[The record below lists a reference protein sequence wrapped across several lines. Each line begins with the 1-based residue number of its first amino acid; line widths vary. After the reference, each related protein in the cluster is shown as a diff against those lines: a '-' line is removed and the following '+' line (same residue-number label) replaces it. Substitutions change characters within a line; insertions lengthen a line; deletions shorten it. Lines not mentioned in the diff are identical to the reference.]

1 MPVGSGR
8 AVIRAIVMLQLHV
21 FVSAFRLPASR
32 VFVHAKWSAWLAK
45 SKASAILYEPAHAG
59 KRGKFAFSLRTVI
72 DPARCFALSGS
83 ITVHNRSP
91 VRAWCALG
99 ELENANLRGGESH
112 PLDPCEQRA

>member
-59 KRGKFAFSLRTVI
+59 ERGKFAFSLRTVI
-72 DPARCFALSGS
+72 DPARCSALSGS

-91 VRAWCALG
+91 VRAWRAVG